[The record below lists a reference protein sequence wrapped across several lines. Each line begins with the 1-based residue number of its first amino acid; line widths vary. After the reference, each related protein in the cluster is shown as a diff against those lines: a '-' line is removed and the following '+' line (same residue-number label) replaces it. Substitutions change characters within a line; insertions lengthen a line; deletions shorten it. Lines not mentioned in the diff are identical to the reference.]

1 MIISEQWLRTFV
13 DPEMNT
19 QDLAHRLTMLG
30 LEVDGIEPAAPEF
43 TGVVVGEIVEIAAHP
58 DADKLR
64 ICQVAG
70 NGEGLT
76 QVVCGAKNAAQGIK
90 IPFATVGAKLPGD
103 FKIKKAKLRG
113 VESLGMLCAAAEL
126 GLEESSEGLLELP
139 LDAPVGED
147 IRDYLSL
154 DDQLIEVDLTPN
166 RGDCLSM
173 SGVAREVATASQSAL
188 NQVDVPVVVASIE
201 DKLSVEL
208 KAVVECPR
216 YAGRIIRSVNVK
228 AETPMWMS
236 ERLRR
241 AGVRPLSPVVDVT
254 NYVMLELG
262 QPMHAFDLAKLDGG
276 VVVRMAE
283 QGEKLQLLDDSE
295 VELNADTL
303 VIADHQQAHAMAG
316 IMGGLQ
322 SSVTDATQDI
332 LLEAAFF
339 NPDLIKGK
347 ARNYGMHTDSS
358 HRFERGVD
366 PALQE
371 RAIERATAL
380 LLDIVGGEAGP
391 LVLAEGDNFSA
402 KKESIVLRASR
413 IKRLLGIEFEAHD
426 VVDIMQRLG
435 MGVAVLEDGWRIT
448 PPSFRFDI
456 NIEADLIEEL
466 MRLYGYDN
474 IPYTLTSTAPG
485 IQADDEALV
494 PLDSLK
500 LALVE
505 RGYQEAVCYSF
516 VSADL
521 QKTFE
526 PEQPAVAL
534 ANPISSELGVM
545 RTSLIPG
552 LVSTLQYN
560 LNRQQKRLQIF
571 ETGLRF
577 VPASE
582 NETNLDS
589 LKQNPML
596 AGLICGTV
604 EPEGWNTDTRGYDF
618 FDIKADVEALLAPA
632 GIQNFRFA
640 VAQHPALH
648 PGQSA
653 EVLRILEDGS
663 EQSVG
668 VLGALHP
675 QLAKKLKLKQK
686 AFVFELLSDLI
697 SLGAVTQFQSLSE
710 FPASRRD
717 LALVVKT
724 SVSAQSLVDCIK
736 KSGPEFL
743 QEVSVFDLYE
753 GENLESGSKSVA
765 LSLILQDFSRT
776 LNDEEVES
784 SLSTILSTLEKQLG
798 ATLRE

>member
-30 LEVDGIEPAAPEF
+30 LEVDGIAPAAPEF
-43 TGVVVGEIVEIAAHP
+43 SGVVVGEIVEIAPHP

-70 NGEGLT
+70 NGDALV

-103 FKIKKAKLRG
+103 FSIKKAKLRG

-126 GLEESSEGLLELP
+126 GLEESSDGLLELP
-139 LDAPVGED
+139 LNAPVGED
-147 IRDYLSL
+147 IRNYLSL

-173 SGVAREVATASQSAL
+173 TGVAREVATASQSAL
-188 NQVDVPVVVASIE
+188 NEVDVPAVAVNNEES
-201 DKLSVEL
+201 LTVEL
-208 KAVVECPR
+208 KAVAECPR
-216 YAGRIIRSVNVK
+216 YAGRVIRSVNAK

-241 AGVRPLSPVVDVT
+241 AGLRPLGPVVDVT

-276 VVVRMAE
+276 IVVRMAE
-283 QGEKLQLLDDSE
+283 QGETLQLLDNSE
-295 VELNADTL
+295 VELKQNTL
-303 VIADHQQAHAMAG
+303 VIADQKKVQAMAG
-316 IMGGLQ
+316 VMGGLA
-322 SSVTDATQDI
+322 SSVTGATQDI
-332 LLEAAFF
+332 FLESAFF
-339 NPDLIKGK
+339 NPELIKGK
-347 ARNYGMHTDSS
+347 ARIYGMHTDSS

-380 LLDIVGGEAGP
+380 LLEIVGGEAGP
-391 LVLAEGDNFSA
+391 LVLVEDEAFSS

-413 IKRLLGIEFEAHD
+413 IKRLLGIEFAPHD
-426 VVDIMQRLG
+426 VVNIMQRLG

-485 IQADDEALV
+485 IQADNEALV

-521 QKTFE
+521 QKLFE

-552 LVSTLQYN
+552 LVSALQYN

-577 VPASE
+577 VPAAE

-589 LKQNPML
+589 LEQNPML
-596 AGLICGTV
+596 AGLVCGTV
-604 EPEGWNTDTRGYDF
+604 EPEGWNTDTRAYDF
-618 FDIKADVEALLAPA
+618 FDIKADVEALLTPV
-632 GIQNFRFA
+632 GLDRFRFTA
-640 VAQHPALH
+640 AQHPALH

-653 EVLRILEDGS
+653 EIFRIAADGS

-668 VLGALHP
+668 VVGALHP

-697 SLGAVTQFQSLSE
+697 SLGQVTQFQSLSE

-717 LALVVKT
+717 LALVVQR
-724 SVSAQSLVDCIK
+724 SVTAQSLVDCIQK
-736 KSGPEFL
+736 AGPSFL
-743 QEVSVFDLYE
+743 QDVSVFDLYQ
-753 GENLESGSKSVA
+753 GDNLESESKSIA

-784 SLSTILSTLEKQLG
+784 AMSTILSSVQKELG